1 MEIAIRPKLTR
12 ADAEALVQGRLGPD
26 LAFTAHEEFT
36 DGFFNAAHA
45 LDLADGRRLV
55 LKVAPDPNLKL
66 LRYEVDLM
74 ATEIEC
80 FERAIAAGVPMPRLW
95 HGDPEGGVMIIDR
108 LTGHSLPKVRDDL
121 PEDQRLALRRDIGAK
136 SARFALAT
144 GERFGYPRRSGRTM
158 ADTWSESFTAMVAD
172 VLADIADQRAAGDGP
187 PLPRPIEAFAA
198 LVAAERELLDEVTRP
213 ALVHFDLWDGNIFVE
228 RTETGWGVEAFI
240 DGERAFYGDPIA
252 ELVSLQ
258 LIPEAEF
265 PAVVDG
271 FLGRPLTAG
280 EERRLALYR
289 VYLML
294 ILVAECAVRGFDPE
308 QTEHQMTWAT
318 ETLVKTLAYL
328 EE

>member
-1 MEIAIRPKLTR
+1 MEIAIRPKLSR
-12 ADAEALVQGRLGPD
+12 ADVEALVRDSLGPD
-26 LAFTAHEEFT
+26 LEFTGHEEFT
-36 DGFFNAAHA
+36 DGFFNAAHG

-55 LKVAPDPNLKL
+55 VKVAPDRDLKL

-80 FERAIAAGVPMPRLW
+80 FEKAIAAGVPMPRLW
-95 HGDPEGGVMIIDR
+95 HGDTEAGLMIIDR
-108 LTGHSLPKVRDDL
+108 LAGRFPHKVRDEL
-121 PEDQRLALRRDIGAK
+121 TEAERLALRRDIGAK

-144 GERFGYPRRSGRTM
+144 GERFGYPRKSGRTM
-158 ADTWSESFTAMVAD
+158 ADTWSESFLAMVED

-187 PLPRPIEAFAA
+187 PLPRSIEEITA
-198 LVAAERELLDEVTRP
+198 LVASESALLDEVTRP

-228 RTETGWGVEAFI
+228 RTENGWGVEAFI

-252 ELVSLQ
+252 ELVSLKFA
-258 LIPEAEF
+258 PEEEF
-265 PAVVDG
+265 VAVVDG
-271 FLGRPLTAG
+271 FLGRPMTAG

-289 VYLML
+289 MYLML

-318 ETLVKTLAYL
+318 ESLVETLTYL
-328 EE
+328 ED